1 MKRKKRYG
9 VILSLLALFILASC
23 GQKEKE
29 TSSSHQSVKV
39 VTTFY
44 PMYDFTKQVVGEE
57 GEVSMLIKGS
67 VEPHDYEPSPKDIA
81 KIQQADV
88 FVYNSKEMETWVPS
102 VLASI
107 DKSQVKVIEASQ
119 GISLA
124 KGSDSLE
131 EEADHAHAKDHH
143 HEYDPHV
150 WLDPV
155 LAKQEVQQIRDGL
168 KSVSQLDQSVL
179 TTQAKAYEEKLTQL
193 DQAYQTAFK
202 GASQRVFVTQHAAF
216 GYLAKRYNLTQLP
229 IAGIS
234 PDQEP
239 SPASLAK
246 MEKFVKENQVNIIYT
261 EALSSSKVAK
271 TISEATGAELKE
283 LSTLESLSAKENKQG
298 LDYLK
303 IMEQNLTALKESI
316 H

>member
-29 TSSSHQSVKV
+29 TSSSHPSVKV

-202 GASQRVFVTQHAAF
+202 GATQRVFVTQHAAF

>member
-9 VILSLLALFILASC
+9 VILSMLALFILASC

-29 TSSSHQSVKV
+29 TSSSHKPVKV

-88 FVYNSKEMETWVPS
+88 FIYNSKEMETWVPS

-131 EEADHAHAKDHH
+131 EEADHDHGKDHH

-155 LAKQEVQQIRDGL
+155 LAKQEVQQIREGL
-168 KSVSQLDQSVL
+168 KSVSQLDQTVL

-216 GYLAKRYNLTQLP
+216 GYLAKRYDLTQLP

-246 MEKFVKENQVNIIYT
+246 MEKFVKENQVKIIYT

-283 LSTLESLSAKENKQG
+283 LSTLESLSAKENKKG

>member
-9 VILSLLALFILASC
+9 VILSMLALFILASC
-23 GQKEKE
+23 GQKEEE
-29 TSSSHQSVKV
+29 TSSSHKPVKV

-88 FVYNSKEMETWVPS
+88 FIYNSKEMETWVPS

-131 EEADHAHAKDHH
+131 EEADHDHGKDHH

-155 LAKQEVQQIRDGL
+155 LAKQEVQQIREGL
-168 KSVSQLDQSVL
+168 KSVSQLDQTVL
-179 TTQAKAYEEKLTQL
+179 TTQAKAYEEKLAQL

-216 GYLAKRYNLTQLP
+216 GYLAKRYDLTQLP

-246 MEKFVKENQVNIIYT
+246 MEKFVKENQVKIIYT

-283 LSTLESLSAKENKQG
+283 LSTLESLSAKEKKKG